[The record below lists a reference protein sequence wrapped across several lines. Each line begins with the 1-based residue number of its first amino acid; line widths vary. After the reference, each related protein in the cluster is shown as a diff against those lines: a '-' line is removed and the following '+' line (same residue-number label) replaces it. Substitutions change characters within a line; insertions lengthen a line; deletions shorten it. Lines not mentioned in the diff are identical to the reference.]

1 MKIIS
6 LYYYYFIYEKKRMST
21 KLQQKQIKLLK
32 NELEKKSKELKDA
45 QNKIAAL
52 ELELSKNLN
61 VNREI
66 KLKFQKWQNNYE
78 KLKETKT
85 IKVSFIF

>member
-1 MKIIS
+1 
-6 LYYYYFIYEKKRMST
+6 MST
-21 KLQQKQIKLLK
+21 KLQQNQIKLLK

-52 ELELSKNLN
+52 ELKLSKHLN
-61 VNREI
+61 VNREV

>member
-32 NELEKKSKELKDA
+32 NQLEKKSKELKDA

>member
-52 ELELSKNLN
+52 ELKLSKHLN
-61 VNREI
+61 VNREV

>member
-1 MKIIS
+1 
-6 LYYYYFIYEKKRMST
+6 MST
-21 KLQQKQIKLLK
+21 KLQQQKQIKLLK

-45 QNKIAAL
+45 RNKIEAL
-52 ELELSKNLN
+52 ELKLSKNLN

-66 KLKFQKWQNNYE
+66 KIKFQKWQNNYE

-85 IKVSFIF
+85 IKVLVLYLILIQF